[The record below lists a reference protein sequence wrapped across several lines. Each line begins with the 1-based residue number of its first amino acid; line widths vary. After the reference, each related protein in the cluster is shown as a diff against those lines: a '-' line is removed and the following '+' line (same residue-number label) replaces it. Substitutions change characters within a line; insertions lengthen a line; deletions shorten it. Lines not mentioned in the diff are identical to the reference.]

1 MNIKKVWCKC
11 IGALTLA
18 FCVFSTIQNPCLAQA
33 DSLEYKE
40 ESLKNI
46 KNVIIMIGDGMGPE
60 HVRAGAIQ
68 KGEPLHI
75 QTIEQTSYSLT
86 ASADNAVTDSA
97 AGGTAIATGV
107 RTNNGYVG
115 KGTDGNDLT
124 TIMDLALEQG
134 KRTGVV
140 TTDVLSGA
148 TPMDFAGHSKNRNAS
163 AELLETA
170 ADSGI
175 NLFIAN
181 QQDSIGTFTDKTGN
195 VYTDVDDLDN
205 ISEAQSDYVIGDYSI
220 KASAEPMSAESG
232 GVAFDRVVRESL
244 EYLSQEPDGFVLMAE
259 GAKID
264 KKSHDNDFNGML
276 AEMLAFDDAVKV
288 AMDWADERDDTVVIV
303 TADHETGGLAIAE
316 NATKETLNESYSWST
331 DWHTATNVYCKVYG
345 VDVDF
350 ARYSSLGSADSM
362 KNTDIFEM
370 SKAFL
375 YGRQE
380 VEVKTAKKTIPY
392 GKVSFDK
399 EQYFFGEK
407 VIITTKPNDNYE
419 LTSLK
424 VNNEEMISSV
434 VDNVLEYTIDEKIVS
449 VDAKFTKIPVVTF
462 DITYD
467 DLGDKGSYELKQTSI
482 KAGEKL
488 TVKINPAEGYVIDK
502 VTFNGEEMAKL
513 SANMYEIVV
522 QASGV
527 VSVTFIEVETEN
539 SAGTAT
545 SSNVS
550 GCSGSLG
557 VGISGFIVLAG
568 LSIALMKR
576 KSEK

>member
-86 ASADNAVTDSA
+86 AAADNAVTDSA

-115 KGTDGNDLT
+115 KGSDGKDLT
-124 TIMDLALEQG
+124 TIMDLALECG

-244 EYLSQEPDGFVLMAE
+244 EYLSQDPDGFVLMAE

-264 KKSHDNDFNGML
+264 KRSHDNDFNGML

-362 KNTDIFEM
+362 KNTDIFGM

-399 EQYFFGEK
+399 DQYFFGEK
-407 VIITTKPNDNYE
+407 VIITTKPNENYE

-424 VNNEEMISSV
+424 VNNVEMISSV
-434 VDNVLEYTIDEKIVS
+434 VENVLEYIIGEKVVS
-449 VDAKFTKIPVVTF
+449 VDAKFTKIPINMC
-462 DITYD
+462 DITYE
-467 DLGDKGSYELKQTSI
+467 DLGGKGAYELKQTSV
-482 KAGEKL
+482 KLGEKL
-488 TVKINPAEGYVIDK
+488 TVKINVAEGYLLED
-502 VTFNGEEMAKL
+502 VTFNGEKMEKV
-513 SANMYEIVV
+513 SENIYEILV
-522 QASGV
+522 QTSGTV
-527 VSVTFIEVETEN
+527 KATFKEIEK
-539 SAGTAT
+539 T
-545 SSNVS
+545 SEESKGSGSS
-550 GCSGSLG
+550 GCGSSIG
-557 VGISGFIVLAG
+557 VGAAG
-568 LSIALMKR
+568 LISLIGISAILVKR
-576 KSEK
+576 KNEK